1 MWLIWLLTYLTL
13 HIDSGSSRGDS
24 LDVTEVT
31 EYPWAESE
39 DTNVKRLLSEIDD
52 RMPRTTTQGHNLEY
66 TTLSGDEFTTT
77 PYSTPTP
84 PMLSNAKRREY
95 KLFDTIVR
103 MPIKT
108 QTTKKIEPKKFDEE
122 RIGTTG
128 KTTTK
133 IEEVQKGPEPS
144 SRINYINKNSQKP
157 GFETARGKNWCA
169 YVHTRLSPTVVM
181 ENTETYLSRGTNPCA
196 WNMGACSARVIL
208 QPVYRLKHKIV
219 TSLEWK
225 CCPGYS
231 GEQCKVTAQQFQK
244 QMHRNQAESSL
255 SVNTVDPGDKTSST
269 FDPALHQ
276 KLTDQ
281 IHSQEMKI
289 ILLQRNAENISS
301 NLNNVHT
308 TLNSLEEKIN
318 DADKEKNLPSFLKDL
333 KSKSITELIKEIV
346 KDQLTVLQGDM
357 KETVAQL
364 YKSMSEVS
372 LEVEKTKELVKTL
385 NHTIISNH
393 EKCIV
398 EKENAATMDDVLEL
412 KSRVE
417 SLKNT
422 AFVCTTSFKE
432 MEEKHSALEKELEQE
447 KSRNRDYFESLNI
460 TLSKIREIHSQML
473 SEEHTKEPT
482 VSGENSSIGDN
493 ITEYLIPLQERIKK
507 QNVMMLQLYDDINS
521 QDGKINNLTIM
532 LDLQKQSIEKACED
546 KFSSCK
552 NDFQKQLKGA
562 EENMHVLNKTVSD
575 VVLPLDDKIDKMNE
589 QISDL
594 CYDMEI
600 LQPLIER
607 GAPFSMTTEYEHK
620 TDIGEVN
627 NQIENITKFLNALG
641 SKIQELTKGQVE
653 LRSKAE
659 AREQMFESRLSEC
672 LIEVED
678 GLNSTMDIINNAVD
692 SIHDNFVMRSTI
704 TDMENVAELHYNATN
719 EKLEKIMLSIPQL
732 NDTLQN
738 LIRESGTNK
747 QAGEPS
753 VHYTKVSNEN
763 SINLNYVEIS
773 QKINTM
779 GIWIKQNQLNLTNMV
794 EKLQLSE
801 MKANSCQSHL
811 QNIESQV
818 NLILANPTNSPK
830 NKKNEVI
837 LTGNIQQEV
846 NSRLKALEFKSV
858 RMSSSIPQ
866 LNKTANEA
874 KGLCQSIFITIKK
887 VNDSVPQLIK
897 AAQPNITQ
905 LQKGYEELIQS
916 LVDMKMETIRSNL
929 SSFIDSSLSDVR
941 NNISKLQK
949 QIKSPLKKTIPSKK
963 LMVTPTAPT
972 IGRSQRNTD
981 IADQDGYFSCNSG
994 PCLNGG
1000 TCINELK
1007 GYICAC
1013 RHPFGGVNCSL
1024 KISDD
1029 NTQSLDFS
1037 KGSYRYA
1044 PMVAFSASHTY
1055 GMTSPGPIRFNN
1067 LYVNYGSSYAPS
1079 SGKFLVPYLG
1089 VYVFKFTIESYS
1101 HRVSGYLVVDGVDKI
1116 AFQSE
1121 NINSS
1126 MYSDR
1131 MVTGDALLELNYGQE
1146 VWLRLTSGS
1155 IPAQYP
1161 PVTTFSGYLLYR
1173 T

>member
-1 MWLIWLLTYLTL
+1 MMSILLLTLCLTL
-13 HIDSGSSRGDS
+13 HIDGGSTRGDTF
-24 LDVTEVT
+24 DVTEYSWT
-31 EYPWAESE
+31 ESA
-39 DTNVKRLLSEIDD
+39 DNNVKKLLSEIDGPMSKD
-52 RMPRTTTQGHNLEY
+52 TTERSDTEQ
-66 TTLSGDEFTTT
+66 TTVFEDDFTTAQS
-77 PYSTPTP
+77 STTSSPVLP
-84 PMLSNAKRREY
+84 SPKRKEY
-95 KLFDTIVR
+95 ILFNKTIR
-103 MPIKT
+103 I
-108 QTTKKIEPKKFDEE
+108 PKKSPTTERVEAKKSSDETA
-122 RIGTTG
+122 GQAT
-128 KTTTK
+128 
-133 IEEVQKGPEPS
+133 VQVEKVQQGPDLPS
-144 SRINYINKNSQKP
+144 RLNNINNNSQKP
-157 GFETARGKNWCA
+157 SFETARGKNWCA
-169 YVHTRLSPTVVM
+169 YVHTRLSPIAVL
-181 ENTETYLSRGTNPCA
+181 ENTETYVSSGANPCA
-196 WNMGACSARVIL
+196 WNMGACAGRSRVIS
-208 QPVYRLKHKIV
+208 QPVYKLKHKIV
-219 TSLEWK
+219 TTLEWK

-231 GEQCKVTAQQFQK
+231 GEQCKATAKQLQK
-244 QMHRNQAESSL
+244 QVHGNQAESSL
-255 SVNTVDPGDKTSST
+255 AINAVDPGDKRTST
-269 FDPALHQ
+269 YDPALQQ

-281 IHSQEMKI
+281 IYNQEMKL

-301 NLNNVHT
+301 SLSNVHR
-308 TLNSLEEKIN
+308 TLYSLEEKIN
-318 DADKEKNLPSFLKDL
+318 EADKEKNLPSFLKDL

-364 YKSMSEVS
+364 YKSLSEIS
-372 LEVEKTKELVKTL
+372 LEVERTKEFVKTL
-385 NHTIISNH
+385 NHTIISTH
-393 EKCIV
+393 EKCAL
-398 EKENAATMDDVLEL
+398 EEENKATMDDVVEL
-412 KSRVE
+412 KNRVE
-417 SLKNT
+417 NLKNT

-432 MEEKHSALEKELEQE
+432 MEEKHSSLEKELEHE
-447 KSRNRDYFESLNI
+447 KSRNRDYFESLNS

-473 SEEHTKEPT
+473 TEEHTKEPS
-482 VSGENSSIGDN
+482 VSVVNSPTDDN
-493 ITEYLIPLQERIKK
+493 LTEYLITLQERLKK

-521 QDGKINNLTIM
+521 QDSKINNLTIM
-532 LDLQKQSIEKACED
+532 LDFQKESIEQACED
-546 KFSSCK
+546 RFSSCR

-575 VVLPLDDKIDKMNE
+575 VVLPLDGKINKMND

-600 LQPLIER
+600 LQPLIEQ
-607 GAPFSMTTEYEHK
+607 GAPFSMTTEYEHR

-627 NQIENITKFLNALG
+627 NQIKNITEFLNNLD
-641 SKIQELTKGQVE
+641 SRMQEFAKGQEE

-659 AREQMFESRLSEC
+659 ARGQMFERRLSEC
-672 LIEVED
+672 LIGVED
-678 GLNSTMDIINNAVD
+678 GLNSTMDVINNAVD
-692 SIHDNFVMRSTI
+692 AIHDNFAMKSTI
-704 TDMENVAELHYNATN
+704 FDMKNVAELFYNATT
-719 EKLEKIMLSIPQL
+719 EKLEKVMLAIPEL
-732 NDTLQN
+732 NNTLEN
-738 LIRESGTNK
+738 LDRESRSRQQDADQT
-747 QAGEPS
+747 
-753 VHYTKVSNEN
+753 VHYTKASNEN
-763 SINLNYVEIS
+763 NVKLLTYVQLY
-773 QKINTM
+773 QKINAM
-779 GIWIKQNQLNLTNMV
+779 QIRLEHNELNLTHME

-801 MKANSCQSHL
+801 AEATSCQSRVHS
-811 QNIESQV
+811 IESQV
-818 NLILANPTNSPK
+818 NLMLTNPTISPK
-830 NKKNEVI
+830 NKNNEAI
-837 LTGNIQQEV
+837 SKGNIPQDI

-874 KGLCQSIFITIKK
+874 KVLCQNIFITVKK

-897 AAQPNITQ
+897 ATQPNITNFQ
-905 LQKGYEELIQS
+905 NGFEELIRS
-916 LVDMKMETIRSNL
+916 LVGLKMETVLANL
-929 SSFIDSSLSDVR
+929 TSYVDNSLSDVR
-941 NNISKLQK
+941 NNIAKLQK
-949 QIKSPLKKTIPSKK
+949 QMKAPVKKTIPSKK
-963 LMVTPTAPT
+963 IIANSTTSVA
-972 IGRSQRNTD
+972 GRSQRNTD
-981 IADQDGYFSCNSG
+981 IANQDENFSCNSG

-1000 TCINELK
+1000 TCINDLK
-1007 GYICAC
+1007 GFTCAC

-1029 NTQSLDFS
+1029 TSVSLDFS

-1079 SGKFLVPYLG
+1079 TGKFLVPYLG